1 MTKSIS
7 KGRILVKKVLIAG
20 AVGTAVL
27 FGTLSSGIPG
37 LPAAD
42 AQVAKAASQLPNG
55 IGGRVYLNSTGAI
68 FTAKITLPETVKNN
82 DSVST
87 PYIYSG
93 FRATSGTEADIG
105 LQYSKQYNV
114 WKPLMKVGS
123 KNEETYIEGKDKFT
137 YNKGFRPGSTVQMT
151 IYKNLSG
158 NTRMTL
164 WGTNNDGYT
173 GRIITEIQGTNI
185 GTISKWKTL
194 ATAAVSYESQRD
206 AIKATFSTSFNNITI
221 DNKAVTPVVDTQD
234 FAKVSVAGNNVTISV
249 NK

>member
-1 MTKSIS
+1 M
-7 KGRILVKKVLIAG
+7 VKKVLIAG

-42 AQVAKAASQLPNG
+42 AQVAKAASELPNG

-68 FTAKITLPETVKNN
+68 FTAKITLPDTVKY
-82 DSVST
+82 DTVST

-194 ATAAVSYESQRD
+194 ATAAVSYGSQRD
-206 AIKATFSTSFNNITI
+206 AIKTTFSTSFNNITI

-249 NK
+249 HK

>member
-1 MTKSIS
+1 M
-7 KGRILVKKVLIAG
+7 VKKVLIAG

-55 IGGRVYLNSTGAI
+55 IGGRVYLNSTGAV

-82 DSVST
+82 DLVST

-151 IYKNLSG
+151 IYKNLNG

-249 NK
+249 HK

>member
-1 MTKSIS
+1 M
-7 KGRILVKKVLIAG
+7 VKKVLIAG

-42 AQVAKAASQLPNG
+42 TQVAKAATKLPKG
-55 IGGRVYLNSTGAI
+55 IGGRAYLNSTGAV
-68 FTAKITLPETVKNN
+68 FSAKIKLPDTVKHN

-87 PYIYSG
+87 SYIYSG
-93 FRATSGTEADIG
+93 FRATNGTEADIG
-105 LQYSKQYNV
+105 LQYSDQYKV

-151 IYKNLSG
+151 IYKNLNG

-185 GTISKWKTL
+185 GAISRWKTL

-206 AIKATFSTSFNNITI
+206 AIKTNFSTSFNNITI
-221 DNKAVTPVVDTQD
+221 DNKAVTPVIDTQD
-234 FAKVSVAGNNVTISV
+234 NAKVSVSGNNVTISV

>member
-1 MTKSIS
+1 M
-7 KGRILVKKVLIAG
+7 VKKVLIAG

-42 AQVAKAASQLPNG
+42 AQVAKAASQLPKG
-55 IGGRVYLNSTGAI
+55 IGGRAYLNSTGAV
-68 FTAKITLPETVKNN
+68 FTAKINLPDTVKY
-82 DSVST
+82 DTVST

-137 YNKGFRPGSTVQMT
+137 YNKGFRPGSTVPND
-151 IYKNLSG
+151 NL
-158 NTRMTL
+158 
-164 WGTNNDGYT
+164 
-173 GRIITEIQGTNI
+173 
-185 GTISKWKTL
+185 
-194 ATAAVSYESQRD
+194 
-206 AIKATFSTSFNNITI
+206 
-221 DNKAVTPVVDTQD
+221 
-234 FAKVSVAGNNVTISV
+234 
-249 NK
+249 

>member
-1 MTKSIS
+1 M
-7 KGRILVKKVLIAG
+7 KKVLIAG
-20 AVGTAVL
+20 AVGTAIL
-27 FGTLSSGIPG
+27 FGTLPSGIPG

-42 AQVAKAASQLPNG
+42 AQVAKAASQLPKG
-55 IGGRVYLNSTGAI
+55 IGGRAYLNSTGAV
-68 FTAKITLPETVKNN
+68 FTAKINLPDTVKY
-82 DSVST
+82 DTVST

-151 IYKNLSG
+151 IYKNLNG

-206 AIKATFSTSFNNITI
+206 AIKTAFSTSFNSITI
-221 DNKAVTPVVDTQD
+221 DNKAITPVVDTQD
-234 FAKVSVAGNNVTISV
+234 FAKVSVSGNNVTISV

>member
-1 MTKSIS
+1 M
-7 KGRILVKKVLIAG
+7 VKKVLIAG

-27 FGTLSSGIPG
+27 FGTISTGIPG

-42 AQVAKAASQLPNG
+42 TQVAKAASQLPKG
-55 IGGRVYLNSTGAI
+55 IGGRAYLNSTGAV
-68 FTAKITLPETVKNN
+68 FTAKIKLPDTVKHN

-87 PYIYSG
+87 SYIYSG
-93 FRATSGTEADIG
+93 FRATNGTEADIG
-105 LQYSKQYNV
+105 LQYSDQYKV

-151 IYKNLSG
+151 IYKNLNG

-185 GTISKWKTL
+185 GAISKWKTL

-206 AIKATFSTSFNNITI
+206 AIKTTFSTSFNNITI
-221 DNKAVTPVVDTQD
+221 DNKAVTPVIDTQD
-234 FAKVSVAGNNVTISV
+234 NAKVSVSGNNVTISV

>member
-1 MTKSIS
+1 M
-7 KGRILVKKVLIAG
+7 LKKVLIAG
-20 AVGTAVL
+20 AVGTAIL
-27 FGTLSSGIPG
+27 FGTISSGVPGVPG
-37 LPAAD
+37 LPGAD
-42 AQVAKAASQLPNG
+42 TQVAKAASQLPKG
-55 IGGRVYLNSTGAI
+55 IGGRAYLNSTGAV
-68 FTAKITLPETVKNN
+68 FTAKIKLPDTVNIQ

-93 FRATSGTEADIG
+93 FSAKNGTEADIG

-123 KNEETYIEGKDKFT
+123 KNDETYIEGKEKFT

-151 IYKNLSG
+151 IYKNLNG

-173 GRIITEIQGTNI
+173 GRIIMEIQGTNI
-185 GTISKWKTL
+185 GTLSKWKTL
-194 ATAAVSYESQRD
+194 ATAAVSAESQRS
-206 AIKATFSTSFNNITI
+206 AIKATFATTFNNITI

-234 FAKVSVAGNNVTISV
+234 FAKVLPSGNNVTISV

>member
-1 MTKSIS
+1 M
-7 KGRILVKKVLIAG
+7 KKVLIAG

-68 FTAKITLPETVKNN
+68 FTAKITLPETVKNS

-221 DNKAVTPVVDTQD
+221 DNKAVTPEVDTQD

>member
-1 MTKSIS
+1 M
-7 KGRILVKKVLIAG
+7 GEKVLIAG

-27 FGTLSSGIPG
+27 FGTFSSGIPG

-55 IGGRVYLNSTGAI
+55 IGGRVYLNSTGAV
-68 FTAKITLPETVKNN
+68 FTAKINLPDTVKY
-82 DSVST
+82 DTVST

-164 WGTNNDGYT
+164 WERTMTATPDGLSQKFKEPT
-173 GRIITEIQGTNI
+173 SARFQNGKPLLPRLFRMKASVMRSKQPFRHLLTTSQS
-185 GTISKWKTL
+185 TIKPSLLW
-194 ATAAVSYESQRD
+194 
-206 AIKATFSTSFNNITI
+206 
-221 DNKAVTPVVDTQD
+221 
-234 FAKVSVAGNNVTISV
+234 
-249 NK
+249 

>member
-1 MTKSIS
+1 M
-7 KGRILVKKVLIAG
+7 KKVLIAG

-27 FGTLSSGIPG
+27 FGTISTGKPG

-42 AQVAKAASQLPNG
+42 TQVAKAASQLPKG
-55 IGGRVYLNSTGAI
+55 IGGRAYLNSTGAV
-68 FTAKITLPETVKNN
+68 FTAKIKLPDTVKHN

-87 PYIYSG
+87 SYIYSG
-93 FRATSGTEADIG
+93 FSAKNGTEADIG
-105 LQYSKQYNV
+105 LQYSDQYKV

-137 YNKGFRPGSTVQMT
+137 YTKGFRPGSTVQMT
-151 IYKNLSG
+151 IYKNLNG

-185 GTISKWKTL
+185 GAISKWKTL

-206 AIKATFSTSFNNITI
+206 AIKTTFSTSFNNITI
-221 DNKAVTPVVDTQD
+221 DNKAVTPVIDTQD
-234 FAKVSVAGNNVTISV
+234 NAKVSVSGNNVTISV

>member
-1 MTKSIS
+1 MMK
-7 KGRILVKKVLIAG
+7 KGLLAG
-20 AVGTAVL
+20 ALTATVL
-27 FGTLSSGIPG
+27 FGTCAVDVPGIISPKT
-37 LPAAD
+37 AE
-42 AQVAKAASQLPNG
+42 AASQLTDG
-55 IGGRVYLNSTGAI
+55 IGGRAYLNSTGAI
-68 FTAKITLPETVKNN
+68 FVTKIQLPSSIQVSNGTA
-82 DSVST
+82 
-87 PYIYSG
+87 YIYSG
-93 FRATSGTEADIG
+93 FSGGTEADIG

-194 ATAAVSYESQRD
+194 DTAAVSYESQRD

>member
-1 MTKSIS
+1 M
-7 KGRILVKKVLIAG
+7 VKKVLIAG

-42 AQVAKAASQLPNG
+42 AQAAKAASQLPNG
-55 IGGRVYLNSTGAI
+55 IGGRVYLNSTGAV
-68 FTAKITLPETVKNN
+68 FTAKITLPDTVKY
-82 DSVST
+82 DTVST

>member
-1 MTKSIS
+1 M
-7 KGRILVKKVLIAG
+7 
-20 AVGTAVL
+20 
-27 FGTLSSGIPG
+27 
-37 LPAAD
+37 
-42 AQVAKAASQLPNG
+42 
-55 IGGRVYLNSTGAI
+55 
-68 FTAKITLPETVKNN
+68 
-82 DSVST
+82 
-87 PYIYSG
+87 YSG

-151 IYKNLSG
+151 IYKNLNG

-164 WGTNNDGYT
+164 WERTMTATPDGLSQKFK
-173 GRIITEIQGTNI
+173 ETNI

-249 NK
+249 HK